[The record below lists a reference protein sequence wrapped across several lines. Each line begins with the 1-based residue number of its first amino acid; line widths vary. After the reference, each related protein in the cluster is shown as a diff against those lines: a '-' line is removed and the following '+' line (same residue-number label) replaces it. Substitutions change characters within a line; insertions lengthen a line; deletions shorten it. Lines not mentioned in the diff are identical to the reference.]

1 MQERLLE
8 RPPSSNGNEVTQ
20 MSEDLKEA
28 VLKYLGTVSQA
39 KNRDVA
45 RAIGIEKALV
55 DKAIADLAKE
65 DKIEYRS
72 FGGITFIAIKGKSET

>member
-1 MQERLLE
+1 MQGRPLE

-28 VLKYLGTVSQA
+28 ILKYLGTVSQS

-45 RAIGIEKALV
+45 RAIGMEKALV
-55 DKAIADLAKE
+55 DKAIAELAKE

>member
-1 MQERLLE
+1 MQERPLE

-20 MSEDLKEA
+20 MSEDLKGA
-28 VLKYLGTVSQA
+28 ILKYLGTVSQA

-55 DKAIADLAKE
+55 DKAIAELAKE

>member
-1 MQERLLE
+1 
-8 RPPSSNGNEVTQ
+8 
-20 MSEDLKEA
+20 MSEELKEA
-28 VLKYLGTVSQA
+28 VLKYLGTVSQS

-45 RAIGIEKALV
+45 RAIGMEKALV

-72 FGGITFIAIKGKSET
+72 FGGITYIALKGKSET